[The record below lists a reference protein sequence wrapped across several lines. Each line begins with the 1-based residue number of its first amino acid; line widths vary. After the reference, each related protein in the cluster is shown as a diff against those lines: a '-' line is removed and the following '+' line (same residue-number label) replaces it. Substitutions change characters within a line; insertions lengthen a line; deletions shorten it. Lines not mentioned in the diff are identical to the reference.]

1 MIALNEIEQQTL
13 LLHLFMHL
21 FIWVGHEPVLA
32 NHHRLDLAPQS
43 PRRDLRKTAFLRHLY
58 IKTII
63 LPRQA
68 QDKHREN
75 SKKDAVFRTV
85 PVAAA
90 HFIVPIV
97 VIVMKVCRK
106 NGQRPF
112 QVTSEKR

>member
-1 MIALNEIEQQTL
+1 MSLSWQIIIV
-13 LLHLFMHL
+13 F
-21 FIWVGHEPVLA
+21 
-32 NHHRLDLAPQS
+32 LDLAPQS

-90 HFIVPIV
+90 HFIIPIV
-97 VIVMKVCRK
+97 IIVMKVCRK